1 MEGRSMSKNKKPRK
15 KYDPTKRARTD
26 AFGGIRALFHA
37 RAVQSTEQ
45 LDATQIR
52 DLGIGYHGAL
62 HSITSGTG
70 CYDDANTLAMAA
82 NIAMLLCEVGVG
94 REYIAQAKA
103 GQEAVVLLMMRA
115 RTHGKFVATGSE
127 LRALQDL
134 LELHD
139 AQLESEDC
147 TEGKL
152 TQVLDECKRRIR
164 QGHTL
169 EVAA

>member
-1 MEGRSMSKNKKPRK
+1 MSKSKKPRK
-15 KYDPTKRARTD
+15 KYDPSKRARTD

-37 RAVQSTEQ
+37 RALQSPEQ
-45 LDATQIR
+45 LDASQIR

-62 HSITSGTG
+62 HAITSGAG
-70 CYDDANTLAMAA
+70 SWDDANTLAMAS
-82 NIAMLLCEVGVG
+82 NICMLLCEVGVG

-115 RTHGKFVATGSE
+115 RTVGKFVATGSE

-134 LELHD
+134 LDLHD

-147 TEGKL
+147 TEGRM
-152 TQVLDECKRRIR
+152 TRVLDECKRRIR

>member
-1 MEGRSMSKNKKPRK
+1 MSKNKKPRK
-15 KYDPTKRARTD
+15 KYDPTRRARVD

-37 RAVQSTEQ
+37 RALHSADP
-45 LDATQIR
+45 LDASQLV

-62 HSITSGTG
+62 QSIVSGTG
-70 CYDDANTLAMAA
+70 CYDDANTLAMAS
-82 NIAMLLCEVGVG
+82 NIAMLLCETGVG
-94 REYIAQAKA
+94 AEYIEIAKA

-115 RTHGKFVATGSE
+115 RASGKFVATGSE
-127 LRALQDL
+127 LRALQEL

-147 TEGKL
+147 TEGRI
-152 TQVLDECKRRIR
+152 TSVLDECKRRIK

-169 EVAA
+169 QVAA

>member
-1 MEGRSMSKNKKPRK
+1 MSANKKPRK

-94 REYIAQAKA
+94 AEYLPIAKA
-103 GQEAVVLLMMRA
+103 GQEAVVLLIMRA
-115 RTHGKFVATGSE
+115 RTSGKFGVSGQE
-127 LRALQDL
+127 LRALQEL

-164 QGHTL
+164 QGNVL
-169 EVAA
+169 KVAA